1 MALLGVIPARGGS
14 KRLPGKNLMILG
26 GKPLIAWTIEAA
38 LQSKSVNRVV
48 VTTDSQR
55 IADVAVAYG
64 AEVPFLR
71 DSRLASDSATSAETL
86 ADTLE
91 KVSGFDHAML
101 LQPTSPFRTSAHIDD
116 AYKLFSEKSPET
128 LVSVCALHAKPDWL
142 LEMDDTGIIRST
154 FEKIPRR
161 DKVFIYNGA
170 IYILNIEHFML
181 NKSFVTDTTIGYVMD
196 EFASIDIDEPIDFKK
211 AEFLLNQI
219 NLG

>member
-1 MALLGVIPARGGS
+1 
-14 KRLPGKNLMILG
+14 
-26 GKPLIAWTIEAA
+26 
-38 LQSKSVNRVV
+38 
-48 VTTDSQR
+48 
-55 IADVAVAYG
+55 
-64 AEVPFLR
+64 
-71 DSRLASDSATSAETL
+71 
-86 ADTLE
+86 
-91 KVSGFDHAML
+91 
-101 LQPTSPFRTSAHIDD
+101 
-116 AYKLFSEKSPET
+116 
-128 LVSVCALHAKPDWL
+128 
-142 LEMDDTGIIRST
+142 MDDTGIIRST